1 MSIPLDSLDAM
12 QRCSDKQSI
21 YKHKKSCEKGG
32 VSMVQG
38 YYKYTLLGL

>member
-21 YKHKKSCEKGG
+21 NVQALKYPVKKEEYLWCKDIISIP
-32 VSMVQG
+32 
-38 YYKYTLLGL
+38 Y